1 MYNNFMMGLGFI
13 SCQLDKQT
21 TKVIELY
28 TLPCFHPF
36 VLDLFQCD
44 IPFEH
49 KWKYFKFVTLYHILI
64 HGRQMTNFE
73 GFKILFQMLIKVKN
87 VQRKHWNDPFSWGM
101 VEVMHSVLLNATKAT
116 FAYVAY
122 INNSVDEV
130 MTIEN
135 SKCLSIHLYVVQ
147 AQIPTFVLKQ
157 LGSLPFLITYLLLCL
172 MFVCILVAQDWKNWE
187 LSYDESNIF

>member
-1 MYNNFMMGLGFI
+1 MYNNFMMGFGFI

-28 TLPCFHPF
+28 TLPHFHPF

-49 KWKYFKFVTLYHILI
+49 KRKHFKFVIIYQILI
-64 HGRQMTNFE
+64 HSRQMTNFE

-172 MFVCILVAQDWKNWE
+172 MLVWILVAQGWKNWE
-187 LSYDESNIF
+187 LSYDGSNVF